1 LDQIRGVNKFN
12 IPNET
17 PEISKPEDDYSYYKN
32 TENVVKNSCAS
43 TADFFPPK
51 KK

>member
-1 LDQIRGVNKFN
+1 MDQIRGVNKFN